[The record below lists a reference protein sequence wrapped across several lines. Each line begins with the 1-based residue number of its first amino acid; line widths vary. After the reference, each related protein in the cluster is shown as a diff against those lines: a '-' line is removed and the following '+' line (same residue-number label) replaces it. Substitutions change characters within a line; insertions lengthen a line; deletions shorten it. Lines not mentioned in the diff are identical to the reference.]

1 MCTLLAL
8 SVGTGSSGWK
18 LEKVLGA
25 ISRVPVQDR
34 LGHILR
40 YLKENK
46 EDAEKDTVCETAGLM
61 ARGTRQEEVPLRELV

>member
-8 SVGTGSSGWK
+8 SVGTGSRWK
-18 LEKVLGA
+18 LEKVLPCHFHL
-25 ISRVPVQDR
+25 VPVQDR

-46 EDAEKDTVCETAGLM
+46 EDAEKDTCETGLL